1 LRIDNNLLINSDKRL
16 FLVPL
21 KYYVKYFSLKKCP
34 SFDSVILKYKS
45 LCKISPNLMNNKIL
59 ILEDKLKLEKGLL
72 GTNDLLLTKIKNFG
86 EKSCENNKEGF
97 LLYTDFY
104 LDRLLSDEIIFN
116 YYFTKNVFIIN

>member
-1 LRIDNNLLINSDKRL
+1 
-16 FLVPL
+16 
-21 KYYVKYFSLKKCP
+21 
-34 SFDSVILKYKS
+34 
-45 LCKISPNLMNNKIL
+45 MTNKIL

-72 GTNDLLLTKIKNFG
+72 GTNDLLLTKIKNFE

>member
-1 LRIDNNLLINSDKRL
+1 
-16 FLVPL
+16 
-21 KYYVKYFSLKKCP
+21 
-34 SFDSVILKYKS
+34 
-45 LCKISPNLMNNKIL
+45 MTNKIL